1 MAGAYP
7 RPFKHIKNGHFPTV
21 VRNVNA
27 AAYLSSQKP
36 PRKSPRLAGEEAA
49 VRMSDVEPDY
59 WCLRCPYYENNTD
72 RRCTKPTEWPLSSQ
86 KDNFMASRLA
96 HFDMPASFETKEK
109 AEEYALTFKVIV
121 ETMQDG
127 LDTLG
132 AWSIAKPVDAFINTP
147 RNERQR
153 SRESLQDSG
162 IFLFYV
168 LNFNLRNFIIKR
180 Y

>member
-7 RPFKHIKNGHFPTV
+7 RPFKHVKNGHFPTV
-21 VRNVNA
+21 VVNFHRA
-27 AAYLSSQKP
+27 ANRSSQKP

-49 VRMSDVEPDY
+49 VLMYDVEPDY
-59 WCLRCPYYENNTD
+59 WCLRCPYYESNTD
-72 RRCTKPTEWPLSSQ
+72 RRCKKPTDWPVSSQ
-86 KDNFMASRLA
+86 KEYFMASRLA

-121 ETMQDG
+121 ETMKDG

-132 AWSIAKPVDAFINTP
+132 AWSIAKPFDATP

>member
-7 RPFKHIKNGHFPTV
+7 RPFKHVKDGHFPIV
-21 VRNVNA
+21 VVNFHRA
-27 AAYLSSQKP
+27 ANRSSQKP

-49 VRMSDVEPDY
+49 VLMYDVEPDY
-59 WCLRCPYYENNTD
+59 WCLRCPYYESNTD
-72 RRCTKPTEWPLSSQ
+72 RRCTKPDWIFSSQ
-86 KDNFMASRLA
+86 KENHMTWRLA

-121 ETMQDG
+121 ETLQDG
-127 LDTLG
+127 LDTLD
-132 AWSIAKPVDAFINTP
+132 AWSIAKPLDALTKTP
-147 RNERQR
+147 RNERKR

-168 LNFNLRNFIIKR
+168 LNFNLRNFTIKR